1 MIFCPKPESARNQ
14 MVVSRVLIHLFS
26 STLTVVLG
34 EWCPRFP
41 GLCLY
46 YPGHRQV
53 PAGLRAFIDVLKE
66 EARRARETSSA
77 P

>member
-1 MIFCPKPESARNQ
+1 LQAPIATVSKVFFSQRAADAALRARK
-14 MVVSRVLIHLFS
+14 
-26 STLTVVLG
+26 LTVVLD